1 MIEHE
6 RGHIFTL
13 DEITYDRKKLESWV
27 NDPKSRATIVPSPRE
42 KHDGPNSGYNTLRFP
57 GSHDAL
63 EWKEDDHEIDYHIL
77 PIIKD
82 LVDKFAIDINTKHI
96 QISHYDVGFK
106 LIPHTD
112 NDWNAHIMFP
122 ILPEDGG
129 AELIFHK
136 VPESEHKRATGYV
149 EYADKIDYT
158 IKYSTKHPTVMNTQV
173 PHSAGEVIG
182 EPRIYL
188 KFMIPD
194 YTFEELKQMARDGT
208 LLNNNKELCSCGHVK
223 ANCDCKPGCKCECNK
238 RYLGAY

>member
-6 RGHIFTL
+6 SGHLFTL
-13 DEITYDRKKLESWV
+13 DEITYDQKELASLIT
-27 NDPKSRATIVPSPRE
+27 DPTLHGAIVASDRE
-42 KHDGPNSGYNTLRFP
+42 RHDGPNTGYNTVRFP
-57 GSHDAL
+57 ASHDAT
-63 EWKEDDHEIDYHIL
+63 EWKLNDPEVNYEMF
-77 PIIKD
+77 PMIKK
-82 LVDKFAIDINTKHI
+82 LVDRFAIDIPTSDV
-96 QISHYDVGFK
+96 QISYYNVGFK

-112 NDWNAHIMFP
+112 NVWNAHIMFP

-129 AELIFHK
+129 AELIYHK
-136 VPESEHKRATGYV
+136 VPKHKHKRATGYT

-158 IKYSTKHPTVMNTQV
+158 IKYSTKHPTVMNTQI

-208 LLNNNKELCSCGHVK
+208 LLNSNKELCSCGHVK
-223 ANCDCKPGCKCECNK
+223 ANCDCKPGCECECNK